1 LVQFAID
8 AEVVVIEG
16 AVSGTAKTV
25 PDVENV
31 TAVVVCGLISMLDAV
46 ADVTV
51 TVGEVDVKIS
61 GVVPD
66 ATKREA
72 VPVPVR
78 FKVVPL
84 IVAEFIRGALT

>member
-1 LVQFAID
+1 MVQFAID

-16 AVSGTAKTV
+16 AVSGTSKTV
-25 PDVENV
+25 PDVEKV
-31 TAVVVCGLISMLDAV
+31 TAVVVRGLISMLDAV

-51 TVGEVDVKIS
+51 TVGEVDEKIS

-84 IVAEFIRGALT
+84 IVPELIRGALT